1 MALLELHGL
10 RKSFTTPSDSVR
22 RVVDVL
28 FFSLEA
34 GEQVGVLGPSGS
46 GKTTFLHLI
55 AGILRPDAGRI
66 LFQGRDL
73 ALLPEAQLDRVRA
86 EQMGLIFQSF
96 NLLQG
101 FTALENVAMGMAFGR
116 GVDWGRARGLLERV
130 GLGAFADYLPAQLS
144 TGQQQRVAVARAVA
158 QRPLLVLADEPTAS
172 LDAANAREA
181 LGLIRELCREEKAAL
196 LLVSHDSEVL
206 EGMQRCVEMRLL
218 EKESEGVR

>member
-1 MALLELHGL
+1 VALLELHGL
-10 RKSFTTPSDSVR
+10 TKSFTTPSGAVR
-22 RVVDVL
+22 RVVEVP

-55 AGILRPDAGRI
+55 AGILRPDAGSI

-86 EQMGLIFQSF
+86 ERMGLIFQTF

-116 GVDWGRARGLLERV
+116 GVDWGRARGLLDRV

-172 LDAANAREA
+172 LDGANGREA
-181 LGLIRELCREEKAAL
+181 LDLIRELCREEKAAL
-196 LLVSHDSEVL
+196 LLVSHDGEVL
-206 EGMQRCVEMRLL
+206 EGMQRCVEMRLPEREL
-218 EKESEGVR
+218 EGVR